1 MNQYEMKQRA
11 YQSNLKSRALQVLLY
26 LIDRSNKEQTCFPA
40 VPTIGKELHI
50 SISTVKRAMKELV
63 DAGYVTKESR
73 FRAGNR
79 GQTSNLYTL
88 YFPEQEECGN
98 LDKAVSKAEKNK
110 TITKK
115 YEENTQKMIVDE
127 NVDCK
132 NQNEIERSGA
142 EQNIQ
147 SKKENLIVG
156 SLKKREC
163 KRKLNPILR
172 HNGIQMAF
180 EVGCSFIMSIIICC
194 ACGQMIDGIIFFGVF
209 IPLRSYLGGFHMNS
223 YWACFICSSTVLVG
237 ILLLVRFCNP
247 NPIVSW
253 IMLIF
258 SVVIIVW
265 KAKKASEVD
274 EEGQHYYPRIC
285 IIVVG
290 ILFVSI
296 IFFAISKFSL
306 LFLIACTN
314 VLVVISKFLEKRQEE

>member
-142 EQNIQ
+142 EQKSIKIANI
-147 SKKENLIVG
+147 L
-156 SLKKREC
+156 
-163 KRKLNPILR
+163 LR
-172 HNGIQMAF
+172 NKYIEEAMYSVYQYGIQMAF